1 MKTLESRVHEAYEW
15 VLERLPARL
24 RARVEKA
31 SGGRFGLGSQIV
43 VGLGG
48 GAFLTLGGCLLA
60 LAIMAYLNARQG
72 EITDRHIPALAAAFQ
87 IERSSAQLVGAS
99 PRLLTAVT
107 EEELDAVQDDVL
119 REEELLQ
126 GAIAEI
132 ARAEA
137 QGQAGLSLVPL
148 SQSLVENIEQILDF
162 VTNRIEYRS
171 RLAELQDELEQFGP
185 NAARFLEEELD
196 DQQFFIDV
204 GLRRLTDA
212 RPVPVAQRTSQAE
225 RDHERGLLEFRTS
238 QSAVREL
245 ATQAI
250 AETDLDLL
258 ASNRERVDT
267 EFARIE
273 HALSKM
279 RSGVADGLRTSA
291 GRLRELYDDVLETKS
306 RELDE
311 LNRSE
316 EYVARNQQ
324 TTGEL
329 GTLVDELVAGA
340 SLQARTAAD
349 DSSALTRLGTWL
361 VLGVSV
367 MALVSAFTIGW
378 KFFGERLLARVRH
391 LSNAMSE
398 MSKGDLEVEVKI
410 AGNDEVTDMAG
421 SLEVFRQHAVEVQRL
436 NLVEKLAGEV
446 QAKNAELESTLED
459 LKRTQQQVV
468 SQEKLAAL
476 GTLTA
481 GIAHEIRNPLNFVN
495 NFAALSV
502 ELIDE
507 LREELGVESEDGGDA
522 PASENGAGS
531 ADSGPS
537 EGGGPSEG
545 SGSSEGNGAPD
556 GLDKEYLEEILGD
569 LSLNV
574 TKVREH
580 GVRANRIVE
589 GMLAHS
595 RDDAGVAESVDVNLM
610 LDEYS
615 KLAYH
620 GLRAADSTFNLTIE
634 RDFDEA
640 AGEVVAIA
648 RDLSRVFLNVI
659 TNGCQATDAR
669 RKKEQDSGYSPAV
682 RLKTKGMD
690 DSVLISVRDNGTG
703 IPPSVVEKIF
713 DPFFTTKTGTQ
724 GTGLGLSISREIVQ
738 EHGGEMRVETEE
750 GEYTEFL
757 ITLPRKAMEAG
768 SAGTADD

>member
-1 MKTLESRVHEAYEW
+1 MKTLETRVQEAYEW

-24 RARVEKA
+24 RRRAEKA

-171 RLAELQDELEQFGP
+171 RLAELQDELDQFGP
-185 NAARFLEEELD
+185 DAARFLEQELD
-196 DQQFFIDV
+196 DQQFFIDM

-212 RPVPVAQRTSQAE
+212 SPVPVAQRTSQAE

-258 ASNRERVDT
+258 ASNRERVNT

-273 HALSKM
+273 HALGKM
-279 RSGVADGLRTSA
+279 RSGVADGLRASA
-291 GRLRELYDDVLETKS
+291 GRLRELHDEVLETKS

-311 LNRSE
+311 LNRSA

-329 GTLVDELVAGA
+329 GALVDDLVARA

-367 MALVSAFTIGW
+367 IALVSAFTIGW

-410 AGNDEVTDMAG
+410 SGNDEVTDMAG

-459 LKRTQQQVV
+459 LKRTQQKVV

-507 LREELGVESEDGGDA
+507 LREELGVEIKDGGDA
-522 PASENGAGS
+522 PPSGNGAG
-531 ADSGPS
+531 A
-537 EGGGPSEG
+537 EERE
-545 SGSSEGNGAPD
+545 SSEGNAAAD
-556 GLDKEYLEEILGD
+556 GPDKEYLGEILGD

-620 GLRAADSTFNLTIE
+620 GLRAADSTFNLAIE
-634 RDFDEA
+634 REFDEA

-669 RKKEQDSGYSPAV
+669 RKKEKDSGYSPAV
-682 RLKTKGMD
+682 RLKTQGMQ
-690 DSVLISVRDNGTG
+690 DSVLISIRDNGTG
-703 IPPSVVEKIF
+703 IPPSLVEKIF

-724 GTGLGLSISREIVQ
+724 GTGLGLSISREIIQ

-750 GEYTEFL
+750 GEFTEFL
-757 ITLPRKAMEAG
+757 ITLPRRAMEAG
-768 SAGTADD
+768 SAQDEDD